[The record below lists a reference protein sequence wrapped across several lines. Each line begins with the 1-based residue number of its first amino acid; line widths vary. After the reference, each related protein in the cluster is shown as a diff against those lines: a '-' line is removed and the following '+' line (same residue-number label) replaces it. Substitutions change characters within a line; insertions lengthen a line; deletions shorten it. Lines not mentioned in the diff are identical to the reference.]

1 MKNGL
6 IQFLT
11 LLNVCFLSTSCTA
24 EKTFFEKFN
33 EVYELDESRFSDKF
47 QFSYSISNFCYNASI
62 TAKNVNGDLIYNRE
76 IKLEGKGEC
85 ETEYFILFSGENKGL
100 NLSVETNYYQNNLIT
115 DSSQYLLKIKEN
127 DYTEM
132 LAKNGLIE
140 QKYGKVENC
149 TFYVPMYFLFFTITF
164 RISLAF
170 DRSLE
175 TDIVVENESEYS
187 HLFQETNFDFGDT
200 GTYQIDKHA
209 YFDKDIKFLS
219 SNFIET
225 ENFYTSKDSDISVRV
240 AQYKIEIVDKIDD
253 FTLTNEGSNEDVEE
267 IDLCWI

>member
-1 MKNGL
+1 MKSRL

-11 LLNVCFLSTSCTA
+11 LLNICFLSTSCTT
-24 EKTFFEKFN
+24 EKTFFEKFD
-33 EVYELDESRFSDKF
+33 EIYELDKSRLSDKF
-47 QFSYSISNFCYNASI
+47 QFSYSISNFCYSASI
-62 TAKNVNGDLIYNRE
+62 TAKNANGDRIYNRE
-76 IKLEGKGEC
+76 IELEGKGEC

-100 NLSVETNYYQNNLIT
+100 NLSVETKYYQNNLIN

-132 LAKNGLIE
+132 FVKNDLIE

-149 TFYVPMYFLFFTITF
+149 TLHVPMYFLFFTYTF
-164 RISLAF
+164 RISTAY

-175 TDIVVENESEYS
+175 SDIVVENESEYF
-187 HLFQETNFDFGDT
+187 HLFQETNFDFGNT
-200 GTYQIDKHA
+200 GTYQIGKHA
-209 YFDKDIKFLS
+209 YFDKDYKFLS

-225 ENFYTSKDSDISVRV
+225 ENFYTLEDSDISIRI
-240 AQYKIEIVDKIDD
+240 AQYKIEIVDENDD
-253 FTLTNEGSNEDVEE
+253 FTLTNEGLNEDVEE